1 MKKRILFVDDEPN
14 VLNGL
19 RRLLHDQSDVWDMEF
34 AGSAEEALAL
44 VARKLPDAIVTDV
57 NMPGKSGLDLL
68 AELKGA
74 DGTRE
79 IEVVVLTGLKDSDLK
94 RRALELGATDLL
106 NKPVHKDD
114 LVARLNSMLR
124 LKCYG
129 ERLHAQAESLREQLI
144 RSQKMEVL
152 GVLAAGVAHDLNNIL
167 MLIMGHS
174 ELAARELAESSPT
187 VKSIKKVENACEHAA
202 SIVQQL
208 LRFTRESNGRRDLC
222 ELGGAIEESLELLSP
237 SIPMGIKVVLDGAG
251 SDNRREHW
259 VEADSTQMYQVLMN
273 VCLNAC
279 QAMGDRG
286 ELKIELCQ
294 TDVSA
299 ESLPSEVNVS
309 PGEYVKLLV
318 SDTGGGMN
326 ECVIDRVFEPWF
338 TTKGEEASSAD
349 VALRATM
356 AKSAADLA
364 VPGTDMSV
372 GGTGLGLSVVDWI
385 VKDHGGFIRIE
396 STRGAGTRFSV
407 YLPCAASG
415 SA

>member
-19 RRLLHDQSDVWDMEF
+19 RRLLHDQKDVWDMEF
-34 AGSAEEALAL
+34 AGSADEALEL

-57 NMPGKSGLDLL
+57 NMPGKSGLELL

-74 DGTRE
+74 DATRE
-79 IEVVVLTGLKDSDLK
+79 IEVAMLTGLKEQNLK

-124 LKCYG
+124 LKCCG
-129 ERLHAQAESLREQLI
+129 ETLHAQAEALKEQLI

-152 GVLAAGVAHDLNNIL
+152 GVLGAGVAHDLNNIL

-174 ELAARELAESSPT
+174 ELAARELAARECTVGVSPT
-187 VKSIKKVENACEHAA
+187 MESIKKVKNACEHAA
-202 SIVQQL
+202 NIVQQL
-208 LRFTRESNGRRDLC
+208 LRFTRESDGHRDLC
-222 ELGGAIEESLELLSP
+222 ELGGAIYESLELLRP
-237 SIPMGIKVVLDGAG
+237 SIPKGIKVVWDGAG
-251 SDNRREHW
+251 SDAGSDASSDDGCKHW
-259 VEADSTQMYQVLMN
+259 VEADSTQIYQVLMN

-279 QAMGDRG
+279 QAMGDEG

-294 TDVSA
+294 TEIRPV
-299 ESLPSEVNVS
+299 ELPSGVNVS
-309 PGEYVKLLV
+309 PGEYVKLSV

-326 ECVIDRVFEPWF
+326 EGVLERVFEPLF
-338 TTKGEEASSAD
+338 TTKEE
-349 VALRATM
+349 R
-356 AKSAADLA
+356 
-364 VPGTDMSV
+364 
-372 GGTGLGLSVVDWI
+372 GTGLGLSVVQWI

-396 STRGAGTRFSV
+396 SLWGVGTRFSV
-407 YLPCAASG
+407 YLPCAAG
-415 SA
+415 RSA

>member
-19 RRLLHDQSDVWDMEF
+19 RRLLHDQRDVWDMSF
-34 AGSAEEALAL
+34 ATSADEALEL
-44 VARKLPDAIVTDV
+44 VARKLPDAIVTDI
-57 NMPGKSGLDLL
+57 NMPGKSGLELL

-74 DGTRE
+74 DATRE
-79 IEVVVLTGLKDSDLK
+79 IEVAMLTGLKEQDLK

-114 LVARLNSMLR
+114 LIARLNSMLR
-124 LKCYG
+124 MKCYR
-129 ERLHAQAESLREQLI
+129 ETLHAQAEALKEELI

-187 VKSIKKVENACEHAA
+187 MDSIKKVENACEHAA
-202 SIVQQL
+202 KLVEQV
-208 LRFTRESNGRRDLC
+208 LRFTRESDGRRDLC
-222 ELGGAIEESLELLSP
+222 ELGGAIYESLELLSP
-237 SIPMGIKVVLDGAG
+237 SIPKGIKVVWDGAG
-251 SDNRREHW
+251 SDDGCKHW
-259 VEADSTQMYQVLMN
+259 VEADSTQIYQVLMN

-279 QAMGDRG
+279 QAMGDEG

-294 TDVSA
+294 TEIRADL
-299 ESLPSEVNVS
+299 LPSDVNVS

-326 ECVIDRVFEPWF
+326 EGVLDRVFEPLF
-338 TTKGEEASSAD
+338 TTKGQTLIDRDET
-349 VALRATM
+349 RAGM
-356 AKSAADLA
+356 I
-364 VPGTDMSV
+364 VR
-372 GGTGLGLSVVDWI
+372 GTGLGLSVVQWI
-385 VKDHGGFIRIE
+385 VKEHGGFIRIE
-396 STRGAGTRFSV
+396 STRGLGTRFSV
-407 YLPCAASG
+407 YLPCAAG
-415 SA
+415 RSA